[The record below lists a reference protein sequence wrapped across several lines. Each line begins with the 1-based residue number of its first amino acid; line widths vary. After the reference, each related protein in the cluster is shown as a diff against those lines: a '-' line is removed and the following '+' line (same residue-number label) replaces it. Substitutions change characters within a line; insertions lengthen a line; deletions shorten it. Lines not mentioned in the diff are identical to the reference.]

1 MPRKRATS
9 LHFSRLL
16 LQLPSMK
23 PRLIPR
29 LDIKG
34 PNIVKGI
41 HMEGLR
47 VVGNPVMLAKK
58 YYEQGADELI
68 AMDIVA
74 SLYGRCPDF
83 DLMRAIADQ
92 LFIPLT
98 MGGGIQSIRDINNFL
113 RAGADKVA
121 INTGAVRRPGLLS
134 EAVHEFG
141 AQCIVL
147 SVEAKRKHEGIWPAN
162 RSEVSQ
168 DKNAP
173 LRPTGYGGQPPLRV
187 GWEAYTDGGR
197 EHSGLDALEWIKHA
211 LDLGIGEILLTSVD
225 FDGTRKGYDRELLQ
239 AVAGFASVPVII
251 HGGARDALSM
261 VQAIQ
266 EDHADAVSMA
276 SVLHYDE
283 WTIENLKTELSAHSI
298 PVRAS

>member
-1 MPRKRATS
+1 
-9 LHFSRLL
+9 
-16 LQLPSMK
+16 MK

-34 PNIVKGI
+34 PNVVKGI

-47 VVGNPVMLAKK
+47 VMGDPVALAKK
-58 YYEQGADELI
+58 YYDQGADELV

-83 DLMRAIADQ
+83 DLMRSVADE

-121 INTGAVRRPGLLS
+121 INTGAVRRPELLA

-147 SVEAKRKHEGIWPAN
+147 SVEAKRTK
-162 RSEVSQ
+162 
-168 DKNAP
+168 
-173 LRPTGYGGQPPLRV
+173 TGR
-187 GWEAYTDGGR
+187 WEAYTDGGR
-197 EHSGLDALEWIKHA
+197 EHSGLDVLEWIKRG
-211 LDLGIGEILLTSVD
+211 LELGIGEILLTSVD
-225 FDGTRKGYDRELLQ
+225 FDGTRKGYDMELLG
-239 AVAGFASVPVII
+239 AVAAFAPVPVII
-251 HGGARDALSM
+251 HGGAKDASSLR
-261 VQAIQ
+261 QAIQ
-266 EDHADAVSMA
+266 EGRADAVCMA
-276 SVLHYDE
+276 SILHYDE
-283 WTIENLKTELSAHSI
+283 WTVGNLKKELTAHSI
-298 PVRAS
+298 PIRQS